1 MLAYRLAKEVA
12 AEVEEAAAN
21 AEKAVKRQKTEGA
34 LAHMQ
39 SVMGQAA
46 AGVDLHFLHSVKM
59 PHYRGKGGSSAHA

>member
-1 MLAYRLAKEVA
+1 MLAFRLAKEVA

-39 SVMGQAA
+39 SIMGQAA
-46 AGVDLHFLHSVKM
+46 AGVDLRFVQSVED
-59 PHYRGKGGSSAHA
+59 SAC